1 MFGQRVGWNLPAASL
16 VGSVRGRD
24 ALATAGGTPVLLMG
38 CYFATAK
45 AATNNTLNA
54 TA

>member
-24 ALATAGGTPVLLMG
+24 ALATAGGTPALLMG

-45 AATNNTLNA
+45 AAMNNTLNA